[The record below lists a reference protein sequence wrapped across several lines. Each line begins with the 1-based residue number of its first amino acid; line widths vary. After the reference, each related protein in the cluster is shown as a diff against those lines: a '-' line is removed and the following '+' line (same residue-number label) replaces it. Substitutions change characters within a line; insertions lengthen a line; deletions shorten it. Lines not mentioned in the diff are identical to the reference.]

1 MQHYVCGFDLVST
14 AAPVL
19 SSGFWGNCMLL
30 ATMKEISKFI
40 LSFLTVIEYTR
51 DQNILYV
58 SGFDLVSTAAP
69 ALSNGFWGRGAFTNY
84 VYKTM

>member
-19 SSGFWGNCMLL
+19 SSGPWGNCMLL
-30 ATMKEISKFI
+30 ATMKQISEFI

-51 DQNILYV
+51 DQNVLYSDV
-58 SGFDLVSTAAP
+58 TLTPD
-69 ALSNGFWGRGAFTNY
+69 GAEFLISCH
-84 VYKTM
+84 

>member
-30 ATMKEISKFI
+30 ATMTEISKFI
-40 LSFLTVIEYTR
+40 LSFLTAIEYTW

-69 ALSNGFWGRGAFTNY
+69 ALSSGFGGSY
-84 VYKTM
+84 VYTQYIVALL